1 MTWPEPEGAE
11 TVAFGWHT
19 AAMPSPLTPEGFDD
33 LHDFIKIQVAGGYAP
48 AEEIIEDATAL
59 FAESGMDPAPV
70 RYAAR
75 TITDQVL
82 AAHLAEQ
89 VAWPE
94 PTDNDRL
101 DAAFAELDG
110 NGILARQHFACCETC
125 GAREIH
131 DELDQAEKTGRTMRG
146 FTFFHRQDTEHAVGG
161 EGLYLSFGSI
171 DRDGPATVAIGHEV
185 VDALTRHGLSP
196 AWNGK
201 QVHRISLPLV
211 WCRRR

>member
-1 MTWPEPEGAE
+1 
-11 TVAFGWHT
+11 
-19 AAMPSPLTPEGFDD
+19 MPSPLTPEGFDD
-33 LHDFIKIQVAGGYAP
+33 LHDLIKIQIAAGYAP
-48 AEEIIEDATAL
+48 AEDIIEDATAL
-59 FAESGMDPAPV
+59 FAESGMDPTSV
-70 RYAAR
+70 RHAAR

-82 AAHLAEQ
+82 AAHLTEQ
-89 VAWPE
+89 VAWPS

-101 DAAFAELDG
+101 DAAFAELDRD
-110 NGILARQHFACCETC
+110 GILARQHFACCETC

-131 DELDQAEKTGRTMRG
+131 DELDQAEKAGRTMRG
-146 FTFFHRQDTEHAVGG
+146 FTFYHRQDTEHAVGG

-201 QVHRISLPLV
+201 QVHRILLPVV
-211 WCRRR
+211 WRRRR